1 MEQFSSMEILNF
13 ALENG
18 IINSNSIHTQMQ
30 LSERQKYLEEHQY
43 AIYQGKDG
51 LWYTYLPGEEGR
63 DKIKRKSKE
72 AVEDV
77 VYEFYKKRHQEP
89 TIQRVFDEWI
99 EQKLEYK
106 EIRKQTYDRYQT
118 DFHRF
123 FVKNEFFKDFAKK
136 ENQVFDRGRIRG
148 LYQKNDC

>member
-89 TIQRVFDEWI
+89 RLF
-99 EQKLEYK
+99 
-106 EIRKQTYDRYQT
+106 
-118 DFHRF
+118 RF
-123 FVKNEFFKDFAKK
+123 
-136 ENQVFDRGRIRG
+136 G
-148 LYQKNDC
+148 